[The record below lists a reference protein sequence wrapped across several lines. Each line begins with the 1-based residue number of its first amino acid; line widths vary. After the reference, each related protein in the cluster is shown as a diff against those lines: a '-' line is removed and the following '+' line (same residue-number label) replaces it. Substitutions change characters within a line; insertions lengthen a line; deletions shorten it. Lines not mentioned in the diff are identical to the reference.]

1 MQGGAGSTGGDFLS
15 QIPPGSP
22 LLQVLTYFGLSF
34 ILQAPLGPRSCLGLT
49 VLASAQGRAGP
60 SPTGGSHVASLSRER
75 KVDGGTKQAEHCEH
89 RCAAYQRACQDIK
102 GPERTHPPILGRGR
116 AGAGTGMGT
125 GRGRVVRES
134 NYCEVQAG
142 RGLRVYPSGLS
153 RALACTAFAII
164 RP

>member
-1 MQGGAGSTGGDFLS
+1 MLS

-34 ILQAPLGPRSCLGLT
+34 ILQAPLGPKPCLGLT

-60 SPTGGSHVASLSRER
+60 SPTGGSHGASLSRER
-75 KVDGGTKQAEHCEH
+75 KVDGGTKPANHCEH
-89 RCAAYQRACQDIK
+89 RCATYQRACQEIK
-102 GPERTHPPILGRGR
+102 GPERTYPPTVGRGR
-116 AGAGTGMGT
+116 AGAGRDGDWN
-125 GRGRVVRES
+125 GREWERERDGGSVVRES
-134 NYCEVQAG
+134 SCEVQAG
-142 RGLRVYPSGLS
+142 RSLRVYCAKAASP